1 MLNLHLFNAAK
12 LQKHRIRKI
21 REAIPSVPRLLGDLR
36 KKPNNT
42 GLGKRVHMCLCACVS
57 VCVYVHVCIY
67 VHTCVL

>member
-12 LQKHRIRKI
+12 LQKHKIRKI
-21 REAIPSVPRLLGDLR
+21 REVIPSVPRLLEDLR

-42 GLGKRVHMCLCACVS
+42 VLGKSAHVFCVCVS